1 MNPSNT
7 PTLIYAIFPC
17 VSTQIQIRSST
28 KIQMAWRD
36 ITESFKEACSKLPE
50 ETLVSNP
57 HFNLFDCI
65 SAIPVSDKKMV
76 NFEGFGCW
84 SWRESERESER
95 ESLESMHKSMAAC
108 LAIYRSNG
116 FTGLLT
122 MHSPLYNRILAWKSH
137 PQKNEGNGLFKIS
150 RILHFLSIFNNS

>member
-1 MNPSNT
+1 
-7 PTLIYAIFPC
+7 
-17 VSTQIQIRSST
+17 
-28 KIQMAWRD
+28 MAWRD

-84 SWRESERESER
+84 SWRESESESER
-95 ESLESMHKSMAAC
+95 AQRACTRAWLPVQQSIDQMA
-108 LAIYRSNG
+108 
-116 FTGLLT
+116 LLD
-122 MHSPLYNRILAWKSH
+122 Y
-137 PQKNEGNGLFKIS
+137 
-150 RILHFLSIFNNS
+150 